1 MPMKVKGLRVARSP
15 IDLGHDIAVVNRREA
30 GRLGVV
36 PGSRV
41 TVVCGG
47 RSVGA
52 LAVVDDR
59 LEDGVVGLG
68 GSILEKL
75 GECEAADVHPL
86 DLPPS
91 FAAFKRRI
99 EGGRLTAAEYKMLI
113 SDIVA
118 GYYDDAQIAAFIVSQ
133 LYNRLGEEELEYL
146 IRAMVET
153 GEVVKFPEPVYDVH
167 SIGGVPGNS
176 KVALLVVPI
185 VASKGLLIPK
195 TSSRAITSPA
205 GTADTME
212 VLAKVAFKPQ
222 ELHDMALK
230 ARGLIVWGGALNLAP
245 ADDIFVRVERR
256 IAVDPPTQTVASIL
270 AKKLAMSVSRLVIDI
285 PFGYGAKVEE
295 ESEAETLASMFLSQ
309 AGRLGIAMR
318 VALTYGGEPI
328 GFSVGPALEAREA
341 LETLMKGDGA
351 PSLVEKAC
359 SLAGLVF
366 ELGGVAPR
374 GRGYQLACELL
385 RSGKAYEKF
394 REIIE
399 VQQGDPDI
407 KPEDIKLAPKTF
419 TLEATRDGIVSRI
432 DNRAITLA
440 ARAAGAP
447 DDKGAGIK
455 LHVKAG
461 YRVRRGDPL
470 LTVYASTDTRLHE
483 AVHILEE
490 YNAVVVESVIMKVL
504 PSS

>member
-1 MPMKVKGLRVARSP
+1 MRAKELKVGKAHV
-15 IDLGHDIAVVNRREA
+15 DLGHDIAVLNPSEA
-30 GRLGVV
+30 KRLGVV
-36 PGSRV
+36 AGSQV
-41 TVVCGG
+41 SVVCGG

-52 LAVVDDR
+52 LAVVDTAVPEGR
-59 LEDGVVGLG
+59 VELG
-68 GSILEKL
+68 GGILDKL
-75 GECEAADVHPL
+75 GGICDAVDVYPL

-91 FAAFKRRI
+91 FTAFKKRVS
-99 EGGRLTAAEYKMLI
+99 GGRLTAAEYKMLI

-133 LYNRLGEEELEYL
+133 LYNKPSEEELEHL

-153 GEVVKFPEPVYDVH
+153 GEVVKFAEPVYDVH

-176 KVALLVVPI
+176 KVALLVVPT
-185 VASKGLLIPK
+185 VAAKGLLIPK

-212 VLAKVAFKPQ
+212 VLAKVSFKPE
-222 ELHDMALK
+222 ELHEMALK
-230 ARGLIVWGGALNLAP
+230 ARGLIVWGGSLNLAP

-256 IAVDPPTQTVASIL
+256 IGVDPPTQMVASIL

-285 PFGYGAKVEE
+285 PFGHGAKVED
-295 ESEAETLASMFLSQ
+295 EAEAESLASLFLSQ
-309 AGRLGIAMR
+309 AGRLGLAMR

-341 LETLMKGDGA
+341 LETLIKGDGA

-385 RSGKAYEKF
+385 RSGKSYQKF

-407 KPEDIKLAPKTF
+407 KPSDIKLAPKTF
-419 TLEATRDGIVSRI
+419 TLEAARDGIVTRI

-447 DDKGAGIK
+447 EDKGAGIQ

-461 YRVRRGDPL
+461 YRVRKGDPL

-490 YNAVVVESVIMKVL
+490 YNAIVIESVIMKVL
-504 PSS
+504 P

>member
-1 MPMKVKGLRVARSP
+1 VEFKGFRISDTHLN
-15 IDLGHDIAVVNRREA
+15 LGRDFIAINSREA
-30 GRLGVV
+30 SRLGVIA
-36 PGSRV
+36 GSRV
-41 TVVCGG
+41 SVVCRGK
-47 RSVGA
+47 SVGA
-52 LAVVDDR
+52 LAVIDDR
-59 LEDGVVGLG
+59 VSDGVVEL
-68 GSILEKL
+68 SRSLREKL
-75 GECEAADVHPL
+75 EDCDRVDVHPL

-91 FAAFKRRI
+91 FGAFKKRL
-99 EGGRLTAAEYKMLI
+99 EGGKLTAAEYKMFI
-113 SDIVA
+113 SDVVA

-133 LYNRLGEEELEYL
+133 LYHKPSDDELEYL

-153 GEVVKFPEPVYDVH
+153 GEIVKFAEPVYDVH

-185 VASKGLLIPK
+185 VAAKGLLIPK

-212 VLAKVAFKPQ
+212 VLARVAFKPQ

-230 ARGLIVWGGALNLAP
+230 VRGLIVWGGALNLAP

-256 IAVDPPTQTVASIL
+256 IDVDPPTQTVASIL

-285 PFGYGAKVEE
+285 PFGHGAKVED
-295 ESEAETLASMFLSQ
+295 ESAAETLASLFLSQ

-318 VALTYGGEPI
+318 IALTYGGEPI

-341 LETLMKGDGA
+341 LETLIKGEGA

-359 SLAGLVF
+359 SLAGLLF
-366 ELGGVAPR
+366 ELGGVTPR
-374 GRGYQLACELL
+374 GRGYQLACEIL
-385 RSGKAYEKF
+385 RSGKAYAKF

-399 VQQGDPDI
+399 VQQGDPDV

-432 DNRAITLA
+432 NNRAITLA

-455 LHVKAG
+455 LHVKTG
-461 YRVRRGDPL
+461 YRVRKGDPL

-490 YNAVVVESVIMKVL
+490 YNAVIIESVIMKVL
-504 PSS
+504 P